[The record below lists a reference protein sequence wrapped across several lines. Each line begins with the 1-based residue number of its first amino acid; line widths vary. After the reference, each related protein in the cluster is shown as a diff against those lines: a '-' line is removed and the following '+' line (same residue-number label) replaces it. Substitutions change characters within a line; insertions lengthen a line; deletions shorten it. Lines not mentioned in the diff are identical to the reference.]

1 VSAKKKSSRKFK
13 DFGVSLD
20 PEFSVTPHVN
30 GVHYLLGF
38 LAIFQ

>member
-20 PEFSVTPHVN
+20 PEFSVTR
-30 GVHYLLGF
+30 VHYLLGF